1 MALVHIKILAAS
13 LNGNLLRLEIRPG
26 EVIVFDTSILLT
38 VGDLKNEI
46 AEEAVGPVVN
56 ITTNG

>member
-1 MALVHIKILAAS
+1 MALVRIKILAAF

-46 AEEAVGPVVN
+46 AQEAVGAVVT
-56 ITTNG
+56 ITTDG